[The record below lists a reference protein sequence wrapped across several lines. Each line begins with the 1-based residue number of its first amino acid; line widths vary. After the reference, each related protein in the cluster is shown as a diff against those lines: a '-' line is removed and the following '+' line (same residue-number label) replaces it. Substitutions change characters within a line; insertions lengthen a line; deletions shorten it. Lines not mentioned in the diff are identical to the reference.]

1 MSLAHQVL
9 IHPCYFGPDLK
20 EVIQKKVYSE
30 VEGSCQGYIGYI
42 ICITAITHIS
52 SGLIMAGGE
61 GMCIKK
67 KCQHPVNN
75 SKLTGMT
82 SFPVKY
88 NAIVFRPFKNEVF
101 EGIVKQVTKVGIFL
115 DIGPLTCFVSHNSLP
130 DRMEFCP
137 KHDPVC
143 YKSKEENCEILA
155 VDIDVRVKIVGLRT
169 DINGMFAIGT
179 LLDDFLGAGN

>member
-1 MSLAHQVL
+1 MFYHMSLAHQVL

-61 GMCIKK
+61 
-67 KCQHPVNN
+67 
-75 SKLTGMT
+75 GMT